1 MKSIYNDPIACDLES
16 FQNTYTMAPEL
27 WERFYIDNLENVD
40 FTQWQSIKL
49 LNDDCSAFSEMVNQI
64 PTDSG
69 GIYVYSI
76 EPRII
81 PGCGSYIMYVGM
93 ASKSDH
99 ENLRYRVRSYQ
110 KHIKD
115 PYTRERIHRLFAKW
129 GKYVYVH
136 FLPVCATK
144 EIIFDLE
151 TRLIGVLTPPCNADI
166 RAKAVKHAVR
176 AFR

>member
-1 MKSIYNDPIACDLES
+1 MKSIYNDPINCDLEC

-27 WERFYIDNLENVD
+27 WERFSIDDLENVD
-40 FTQWQSIKL
+40 FTQWKSVKL
-49 LNDDCSAFSEMVNQI
+49 MNDDGSAFSDMVNQI

-69 GIYVYSI
+69 GIYVYAI

-81 PGCGSYIMYVGM
+81 PGCGSYIMYIGM
-93 ASKSDH
+93 ASKSANQ
-99 ENLRYRVRSYQ
+99 NLRNRVRAYQ
-110 KHIKD
+110 RHIND
-115 PYTRERIHRLFAKW
+115 PYSRERIHRLFSKW
-129 GKYVYVH
+129 GKYVYVY
-136 FLPVCATK
+136 FLPVHATK

-151 TRLIGVLTPPCNADI
+151 TRLIGVLTPPCNPDI

>member
-1 MKSIYNDPIACDLES
+1 MASIYNDPISCDLEC
-16 FQNTYTMAPEL
+16 FRNTYTMAPEL
-27 WERFYIDNLENVD
+27 WERFRLDDLENVD
-40 FTQWQSIKL
+40 FTQWKSVKL
-49 LNDDCSAFSEMVNQI
+49 MNNDGTAFSKMVNQI

-81 PGCGSYIMYVGM
+81 PGCGAYIMYIGM
-93 ASKSDH
+93 ASKSDNQ
-99 ENLRYRVRSYQ
+99 NLRKRVKSYQ
-110 KHIKD
+110 QYISS
-115 PYTRERIHRLFAKW
+115 YRRERIHRLFAKW

-136 FLPVCATK
+136 FLPIRAARETIY
-144 EIIFDLE
+144 ELE
-151 TRLIGVLTPPCNADI
+151 TRLIGSLVPPCNPDI